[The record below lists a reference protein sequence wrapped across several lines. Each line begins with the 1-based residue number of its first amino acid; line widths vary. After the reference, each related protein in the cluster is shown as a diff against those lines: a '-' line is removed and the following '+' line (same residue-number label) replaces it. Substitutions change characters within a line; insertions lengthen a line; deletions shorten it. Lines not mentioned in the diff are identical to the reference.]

1 MGVHG
6 LSAGKATLIVLIFPM
21 FIVGLA
27 MVALMLFAI
36 FVIVAIGA
44 EVAGDALPGLFEFL
58 AWFPGDWVPGKR
70 EKPKDTLPPMK
81 W

>member
-36 FVIVAIGA
+36 FLIFAIGA

-58 AWFPGDWVPGKR
+58 ELFSGKGER
-70 EKPKDTLPPMK
+70 PKDT
-81 W
+81 